1 MRLKNVF
8 LHRKQVILLFT
19 RMLCSLMS
27 NFKKN
32 QNFATLKAYQKSF
45 FYLLENNIQML

>member
-1 MRLKNVF
+1 MRPKNVF

-32 QNFATLKAYQKSF
+32 QNFARLKACQKSF
-45 FYLLENNIQML
+45 FYLLENSYKS